1 MVPTPVFLPGE
12 VHGQRILAEY
22 SPWGPKELDTTE
34 QLTLHSFLNMAVPD
48 LGGFFCL
55 FVFNNSLFSNVCFC
69 VILAS

>member
-1 MVPTPVFLPGE
+1 MTTIPVFLSE
-12 VHGQRILAEY
+12 KSRGQRSLVGY
-22 SPWGPKELDTTE
+22 SPWGRKELNMTE